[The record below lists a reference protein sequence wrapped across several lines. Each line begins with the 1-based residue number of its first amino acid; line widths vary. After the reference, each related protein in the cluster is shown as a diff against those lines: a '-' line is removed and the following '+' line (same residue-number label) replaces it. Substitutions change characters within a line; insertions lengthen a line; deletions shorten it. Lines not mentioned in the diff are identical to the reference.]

1 MAAGALASL
10 AFVAPAAASY
20 PGENGLISWSTSR
33 GYSDGSSA
41 IWGKYPFGGEPRRLT
56 SHRNSVS
63 GGTPS
68 DSDASWEADG
78 RRFVFTRGF
87 GIGPR
92 LFVKTLGESRAH
104 MIPLGDMAAE
114 QPAFAPD
121 GHRVAF
127 VKVGPSDDPLGRGPL
142 SVMVARVDGTHVRR
156 LAAGEGPVWT
166 PDGRRIVFQGT
177 RDGRTRLISIRPDGS
192 HKHAFAKRCAGA
204 GDPSFA
210 PDGRSMATVYSPHQ
224 GGPYRIWTMGLSCR
238 HKRQITFSRPTLT
251 PAWSPDG
258 RWIAYFAPSRRH
270 RRGGL
275 YVVRPDGTGQRLVGD
290 EDGSYDLD
298 WQPRP

>member
-1 MAAGALASL
+1 MVAGALASL
-10 AFVAPAAASY
+10 AFVAPAAATYS
-20 PGENGLISWSTSR
+20 GENGLISWSTSR

-41 IWGKYPFGGEPRRLT
+41 IWGTHAFGGEHRRLT
-56 SHRNSVS
+56 SHTDNAS
-63 GGTPS
+63 GDAPS
-68 DSDASWEADG
+68 DTDASWEADG
-78 RRFVFTRGF
+78 RSFAFTRSF

-92 LFVKTLGESRAH
+92 LFVKTLGESRAR
-104 MIPLGDMAAE
+104 MIPLGAMAAE

-127 VKVGPSDDPLGRGPL
+127 VRVGPSDDELGRGPL

-156 LAAGEGPVWT
+156 LAGGTGPVWT
-166 PDGRRIVFQGT
+166 PDGRRIVFEGA
-177 RDGRTRLISIRPDGS
+177 RDGRARLISIRPDGS
-192 HKHAFAKRCAGA
+192 HKHVFPKRCAGA
-204 GDPSFA
+204 ASPSFA
-210 PDGRSMATVYSPHQ
+210 PDGRSMATVYSPHE

-258 RWIAYFAPSRRH
+258 RWIAYYAPSKTH
-270 RRGGL
+270 RREGL
-275 YVVRPDGTGQRLVGD
+275 YVVRADGTGQRLVRD
-290 EDGSYDLD
+290 EDGGFDLD